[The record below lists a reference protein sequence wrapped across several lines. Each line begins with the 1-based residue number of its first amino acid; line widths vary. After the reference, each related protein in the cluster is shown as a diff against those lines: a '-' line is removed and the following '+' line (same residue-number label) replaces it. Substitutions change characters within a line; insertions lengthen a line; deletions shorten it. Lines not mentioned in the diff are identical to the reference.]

1 MTATPAALRVLAD
14 TGPTGAGQEGGVQGT
29 PSAVVLELRSAATL
43 LGLDGF
49 PPDDLMEVL
58 GEGSRQGLLS
68 KERWLVC
75 LQHFVMLAGGKKP
88 DLDLAIK
95 LGEKIF
101 AAFQFGDPQGRV
113 NYIEFAAGLSCMCS
127 APVPDKVMVAFT
139 LIDSDC
145 DGYITASELC
155 SFVASTL
162 RAITACSSLC
172 AAKLASAAVPI
183 DGMAAAVVNEALSTF
198 GLQASSPLDLETVN
212 EMCSDYVLLASGTR
226 GSPEPE

>member
-1 MTATPAALRVLAD
+1 M
-14 TGPTGAGQEGGVQGT
+14 
-29 PSAVVLELRSAATL
+29 

-68 KERWLVC
+68 KDRWLVC
-75 LQHFVMLAGGKKP
+75 IQHFVQLTGGKKP
-88 DLDLAIK
+88 DLDMALKLA
-95 LGEKIF
+95 EKVF

-127 APVPDKVMVAFT
+127 APVVDKVMVAFT
-139 LIDSDC
+139 LIDSNC

-155 SFVASTL
+155 SFVASTI

-172 AAKLASAAVPI
+172 AARVASAGVPI

-198 GLQASSPLDLETVN
+198 GLQANSPLDLETVN
-212 EMCSDYVLLASGTR
+212 DMCSDYVQLASGTT
-226 GSPEPE
+226 GMTTAA